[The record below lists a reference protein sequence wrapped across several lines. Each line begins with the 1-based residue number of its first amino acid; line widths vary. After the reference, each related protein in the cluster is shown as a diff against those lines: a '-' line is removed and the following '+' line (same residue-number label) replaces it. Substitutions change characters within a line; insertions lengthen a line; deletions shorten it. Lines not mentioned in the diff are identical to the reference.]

1 MTRRNNPRAAIS
13 RRLMNMAP
21 GLKIEGNAMNRL
33 LQLFADNQGKPR
45 DFRVVQAKD
54 DAPAE
59 IWLYDAIGG
68 WDGILARDFIRELA
82 GIDADKITLRI
93 NSPGG
98 DVFEARAIVAALRD
112 HKAEI
117 TARVDG
123 LAASAASYIAL
134 AADHVQIVQ
143 GAFFMVHNAWSLV
156 IGDKRDMTEMASLLG
171 KVDNSILDDYEEAT
185 GQKRDQLQAWMDAE
199 TWMTA
204 DEAKANG
211 FADEVIDGKAAK
223 AAWNLAAYANAPAA
237 LKEPAQPNPGASA
250 GDETQQTQQGQNVA
264 QSHLRRLAMLE
275 KTG

>member
-1 MTRRNNPRAAIS
+1 
-13 RRLMNMAP
+13 MNLAP
-21 GLKIEGNAMNRL
+21 GLKVEGTEMKRL

-45 DFRVVQAKD
+45 DFRVVQAKG

-134 AADHVQIVQ
+134 AADNVQIVQ
-143 GAFFMVHNAWSLV
+143 GAFFMIHNAWSLV
-156 IGDKRDMTEMASLLG
+156 IGDKRDMTEMAGLLG

-185 GQKRDQLQAWMDAE
+185 GQTRDQLQAWMDAE

-211 FADEVIDGKAAK
+211 FADEIIDGKAAK
-223 AAWNLAAYANAPAA
+223 ASWNLAAYANAPAA
-237 LKEPAQPNPGASA
+237 LQQPAEPNPGSPA
-250 GDETQQTQQGQNVA
+250 GDDTQPNQNAA
-264 QSHLRRLAMLE
+264 QAHLRRLAMLE
-275 KTG
+275 KIG